1 MWSLLLASI
10 TMTISYSREVFTSTG
25 SAGIFLKLLFRW
37 KGSIYRLVWR
47 DLLVYV
53 ILYSLLSIVYR
64 FCLDADLKTRFE
76 NISLYCSNFADLI
89 PVTFVLGFYVSLVIQ
104 RWWSQFENLP
114 WPDSASVWIATCI
127 HGHDE
132 RGRLMRRTIVRYLN
146 LTYVLTMR
154 LICLPVKKRF
164 PTYDH
169 LVEAGIMS
177 ENEKKI
183 IENVEASMTGS
194 HPTYWMPLVWAGS
207 IVTRARKESRVRD
220 DFSMKSLLDKLDQYR
235 GAAGM
240 LLNYDWV
247 SVPLV
252 YTQVVTLAVYSFLLS
267 TLMGR
272 QFLDTEKK
280 FPGHEVDLVIPIFTF
295 LQFFFYMGW
304 LKVAEALINP
314 FGEDDDDFDTNWLI
328 DRNLQVSYLIVDE
341 MHCEHPELVRDQ
353 FWDDVFPELPYTA
366 AAEEFRVEP
375 IIGAAANYEIDSA
388 DAEFLPMND
397 DDDDHDICSESE
409 FPDGKLEGIVID
421 GGSPFPEKN
430 KSNNNS
436 KSGRL
441 SKIGSTANFR
451 HDRGSALSLSKS
463 ASRPSLVTAMINKMI
478 PSRMSQTHLNSDHH
492 NSSFTGSQMSIFSK
506 ASQKKRKKRRHRMN
520 PSVSRMSNHSP
531 SHSPSRQDDMFKMSS
546 MSSLNSII
554 IPPSESEFSSR
565 HNSRLDL
572 TDVLRS
578 DLRAF
583 NKNEPGLRIVNSEI
597 ILKDRGGEIKRG
609 MSIRSAPSTDHLI
622 HAQNKHLRR
631 KLEKLQRLQG
641 EILLQLDRE
650 IEENNHLESEAIPA
664 DPVDLIASLEERTNA
679 LRRHIGSRRHRNSF
693 NESSHSPGQSQEKHS
708 FDEGTHPTGDPPS
721 NNAGDNPSKE
731 SLAVPPN
738 SLPCSSRSSET
749 GETNRKTSIK
759 SGSEVP
765 KITCSNASNDPG
777 DGSKWSPSNDETR
790 PPSEEDEEDF
800 DKDGNP
806 SGQSTPED
814 PSYTMDLSTIEE
826 QPELGYQSDSNES
839 EGLLSRRDSDGKM
852 NLIQFPNLT
861 TVHEH
866 DEEGKE

>member
-1 MWSLLLASI
+1 
-10 TMTISYSREVFTSTG
+10 MTISYSREVFTSTG
-25 SAGIFLKLLFRW
+25 TSGIFLKLLWRW
-37 KGSIYRLVWR
+37 KGSIYRLVWH
-47 DLLVYV
+47 DLLIYV
-53 ILYSLLSIVYR
+53 VLYSLLSITYR
-64 FCLDADLKTRFE
+64 FLLPDDLKVVFE

-104 RWWSQFENLP
+104 RWWSQFEYLP

-127 HGHDE
+127 HGHDD

-169 LVEAGIMS
+169 LVEAGIML

-207 IVTRARKESRVRD
+207 IVTRARKENRVRD

-240 LLNYDWV
+240 LINYDWV
-247 SVPLV
+247 SIPLV

-272 QFLDTEKK
+272 QFLDTAKK
-280 FPGHEVDLVIPIFTF
+280 FPGHEVDLVFPIFTF

-341 MHCEHPELVRDQ
+341 MHCEHPELIRDQ
-353 FWDDVFPELPYTA
+353 FWDDIFPELPYTA

-375 IIGAAANYEIDSA
+375 VIGAAATIEIDSA

-397 DDDDHDICSESE
+397 DDDDDEETERDLGSESE
-409 FPDGKLEGIVID
+409 LPEGKLEGIVIHANPRA
-421 GGSPFPEKN
+421 GRKSKN
-430 KSNNNS
+430 QSNNNI
-436 KSGRL
+436 KSNL
-441 SKIGSTANFR
+441 SKINSNATFLAEQGSMV
-451 HDRGSALSLSKS
+451 SLAKS
-463 ASRPSLVTAMINKMI
+463 PSRPSLVTSMISKML
-478 PSRMSQTHLNSDHH
+478 PSRISQNHLNQ
-492 NSSFTGSQMSIFSK
+492 SFSGSQMSIFSK
-506 ASQKKRKKRRHRMN
+506 ASQRKRRRRRQRLN
-520 PSVSRMSNHSP
+520 PSVSRMSNLSP
-531 SHSPSRQDDMFKMSS
+531 SHSPSRQEEMFKMSS
-546 MSSLNSII
+546 MSSLNSNH

-565 HNSRLDL
+565 QGSKADL
-572 TDVLRS
+572 TEVLRS
-578 DLRAF
+578 DLRSF
-583 NKNEPGLRIVNSEI
+583 QKNEGVLRNVNSEI
-597 ILKDRGGEIKRG
+597 ILKDRHEIKRG
-609 MSIRSAPSTDHLI
+609 MSIRSAPSTDHLV

-631 KLEKLQRLQG
+631 KLEKLQQLQA
-641 EILLQLDRE
+641 EIINQLDSE
-650 IEENNHLESEAIPA
+650 IEANHHLDQDSIPA
-664 DPVDLIASLEERTNA
+664 DPVELVTSLEERTNL
-679 LRRHIGSRRHRNSF
+679 LRNQVGRRRNKSLQGEPPITMGL
-693 NESSHSPGQSQEKHS
+693 NMDKSQPDDGTVDPLPTDSPKDASTILPYVS
-708 FDEGTHPTGDPPS
+708 VPS
-721 NNAGDNPSKE
+721 
-731 SLAVPPN
+731 
-738 SLPCSSRSSET
+738 SSRSSEMCSDY
-749 GETNRKTSIK
+749 GGRKHSNK
-759 SGSEVP
+759 SGQLDIP
-765 KITCSNASNDPG
+765 HITCTVG
-777 DGSKWSPSNDETR
+777 LDGQDGKAWQSTNINDETR
-790 PPSEEDEEDF
+790 PPSEEDEEIEEEPKF
-800 DKDGNP
+800 DKDNAP

-839 EGLLSRRDSDGKM
+839 DTLLPRADNENGRG
-852 NLIQFPNLT
+852 NLIQFPNLS
-861 TVHEH
+861 TVHEE
-866 DEEGKE
+866 DSKELEKH